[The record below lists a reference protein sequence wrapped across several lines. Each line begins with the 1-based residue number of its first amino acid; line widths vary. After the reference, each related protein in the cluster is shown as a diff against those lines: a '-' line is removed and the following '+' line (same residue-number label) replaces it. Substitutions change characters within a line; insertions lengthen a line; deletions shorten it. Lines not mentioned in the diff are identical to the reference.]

1 MPSLE
6 NRNRSASVVAS
17 RFVGRSMWRTTRQ
30 LHLAAL
36 VVAIASGCTGTL
48 KLDSPKALP
57 QSFNEASPEAAN
69 AHTSLSDEQLATWW
83 TQFNDPA
90 LTQLIETAI
99 AHNYDISIAAARV
112 DQARST
118 VRLARSQL
126 LPSVGVGA
134 QAASYH
140 GGETALE
147 FQEFL
152 GINDLD
158 AQFWRVGLQTQWEID
173 VFGRGR
179 ARLAAARA
187 STLAAAGDAEA
198 VRLAVIGGVA
208 DLYMTYRGLIRQR
221 ELLAQSHQIA
231 ADFVVIAEQSFKAGV
246 VLSTDIDVARAGL
259 AQVEARQQDVETA
272 ISAAQLSLENLCAVQ
287 PGELTATLSSVSGLP
302 TPLPDITPGQPVDLL
317 MRRPDLIAARDRL
330 YASMKQSDAARLNY
344 WPTFSLSALLARNGW
359 DIAGRGL
366 GPSTFWLFGA
376 AAALP
381 LIDFGAR
388 ESQVE
393 SSDAQAQQALQA
405 YEKAASGAL
414 FDVEQALSRL
424 KRQQDLQR
432 ARNEEVARRNEVLR
446 KTTRQFTVGDIGRLD
461 IDQARLALLDSQ
473 ATLVREQVGQLQA
486 QVALFRAMGGGW
498 EPASSAVSASPHL
511 PASSSVSP

>member
-1 MPSLE
+1 MASPEIRIRAVPSF
-6 NRNRSASVVAS
+6 AS
-17 RFVGRSMWRTTRQ
+17 RVARRSMWRATR
-30 LHLAAL
+30 HLPLASL
-36 VVAIASGCTGTL
+36 VVAIVSGCTGSL
-48 KLDSPKALP
+48 KLHSPQTLP
-57 QSFNEASPEAAN
+57 QHFNESSPGVSDTHA
-69 AHTSLSDEQLATWW
+69 SLSDEQLATWW
-83 TQFNDPA
+83 MQFNDPA

-112 DQARST
+112 DQARAGI
-118 VRLARSQL
+118 RLARSQL
-126 LPSVGVGA
+126 LPSVGMGA

-140 GGETALE
+140 GGETQLE

-152 GINDLD
+152 GINDVD
-158 AQFWRVGLQTQWEID
+158 AKFWRIGLQTQWEID

-198 VRLAVIGGVA
+198 VRLSVIGAVA
-208 DLYMTYRGLIRQR
+208 DLYMTYRGLLQQR
-221 ELLAQSHQIA
+221 ELLAQSRQIA
-231 ADFVVIAEQSFKAGV
+231 ADFIVIAEHSFKAGV
-246 VLSTDIDVARAGL
+246 VLSTEIDLAHAGL

-272 ISAAQLSLENLCAVQ
+272 IAAAQLSLENLCAVQ
-287 PGELTATLSSVSGLP
+287 PGELTATLSSASGLP
-302 TPLPDITPGQPVDLL
+302 KPLPDITPGQPVDLL

-330 YASMKQSDAARLNY
+330 FASVKQSDAARLNY

-359 DIAGRGL
+359 NIAGQGL

-393 SSDAQAQQALQA
+393 SSDAQAQQALRA
-405 YEKAASGAL
+405 YEKTASGAL

-424 KRQQDLQR
+424 KRQEQLQQ
-432 ARNEEVARRNEVLR
+432 ARIEEVTRRTAVLR
-446 KTTRQFTVGDIGRLD
+446 KTTRQFTVGDIGRID
-461 IDQARLALLDSQ
+461 IDQARVALLDSQ
-473 ATLVREQVGQLQA
+473 AALIREQVGQLQA

-498 EPASSAVSASPHL
+498 QPASSAVSASPPYPMP
-511 PASSSVSP
+511 PANQ

>member
-1 MPSLE
+1 MESPE
-6 NRNRSASVVAS
+6 NRIRLLALPERRSVWRATRHLPLAS
-17 RFVGRSMWRTTRQ
+17 
-30 LHLAAL
+30 L
-36 VVAIASGCTGTL
+36 VVAIASGCTGSL

-57 QSFNEASPEAAN
+57 QHFNEVSPDLADTHAA
-69 AHTSLSDEQLATWW
+69 LSDEQLAAWW

-90 LTQLIETAI
+90 LTQLIETAVG
-99 AHNYDISIAAARV
+99 HNYDISIAAARV
-112 DQARST
+112 DQARAG
-118 VRLARSQL
+118 VVAARSQL
-126 LPSVGVGA
+126 LPSVGLGVQG
-134 QAASYH
+134 ASYH
-140 GGETALE
+140 GGETQLE

-152 GINDLD
+152 GVNDLD
-158 AQFWRVGLQTQWEID
+158 ARFWRVGLQTQWEID

-198 VRLAVIGGVA
+198 VRLSVIGTVA
-208 DLYMTYRGLIRQR
+208 DLYMTYRGLLQQR

-231 ADFVVIAEQSFKAGV
+231 ADFVVIAEHSFTAGV

-259 AQVEARQQDVETA
+259 AQVEARQQDVETGIA
-272 ISAAQLSLENLCAVQ
+272 AAQLSLENLCAVQ
-287 PGELTATLSSVSGLP
+287 PGELTATLNSVSGLP
-302 TPLPDITPGQPVDLL
+302 KPLPDITPGQPVDLL

-330 YASMKQSDAARLNY
+330 FASVRQSDAARLNY

-359 DIAGRGL
+359 EIAGQSL

-376 AAALP
+376 AMALP

-388 ESQVE
+388 ESLVQ
-393 SSDAQAQQALQA
+393 SSDAQAQQALRA
-405 YEKAASGAL
+405 YEKTASGAL

-424 KRQQDLQR
+424 KRQQQLQQ

-446 KTTRQFTVGDIGRLD
+446 KTTRQFTVGDVGRID
-461 IDQARLALLDSQ
+461 IDQARVALLESQ
-473 ATLVREQVGQLQA
+473 TALVREQVGQLQA

-498 EPASSAVSASPHL
+498 QPASSAVSASPPYPEP
-511 PASSSVSP
+511 PASH

>member
-1 MPSLE
+1 MASLE
-6 NRNRSASVVAS
+6 SRSRSLSLAAS
-17 RFVGRSMWRTTRQ
+17 RSMWRSTC
-30 LHLAAL
+30 HFSLASL
-36 VVAIASGCTGTL
+36 VVVMLSGCTGSL
-48 KLDSPKALP
+48 RLDSPKTLP
-57 QSFNEASPEAAN
+57 QNFNEASPDSSGTHA
-69 AHTSLSDEQLATWW
+69 SLTDAQLETWW
-83 TQFNDPA
+83 MQFNDAA
-90 LTQLIETAI
+90 LTQLIDTAI
-99 AHNYDISIAAARV
+99 KNNYDIAIAAARV
-112 DQARST
+112 DQSRAGI
-118 VRLARSQL
+118 RLARSQL

-208 DLYMTYRGLIRQR
+208 DLYMTYRGLLQQR
-221 ELLAQSHQIA
+221 ELLSQSHQIA
-231 ADFVVIAEQSFKAGV
+231 ADFVMIAEQSFKAGV
-246 VLSTDIDVARAGL
+246 LLSTDIDVARAGL

-272 ISAAQLSLENLCAVQ
+272 ISASQLALENLCGVQ
-287 PGELTATLSSVSGLP
+287 PGDLTATLSSVSGLP
-302 TPLPDITPGQPVDLL
+302 KPLPDITPGQPVDLL

-330 YASMKQSDAARLNY
+330 FAAVKQSDAARLNY

-359 DIAGRGL
+359 DIAGQGL

-376 AAALP
+376 AAAMP

-393 SSDAQAQQALQA
+393 SSDAQAQQALRA

-424 KRQQDLQR
+424 KRQEQLQQ

-446 KTTRQFTVGDIGRLD
+446 KTTRQFTVGDVGRID
-461 IDQARLALLDSQ
+461 IDQARIALLESQ

-498 EPASSAVSASPHL
+498 QPASSAVSASPPYPL
-511 PASSSVSP
+511 PPASQ

>member
-1 MPSLE
+1 MASPE
-6 NRNRSASVVAS
+6 NRVRAVSSVAWRSTWRATRHVSLAS
-17 RFVGRSMWRTTRQ
+17 
-30 LHLAAL
+30 L
-36 VVAIASGCTGTL
+36 VVAIGSGCTGSL
-48 KLDSPKALP
+48 RLDSPRALP
-57 QSFNEASPEAAN
+57 QHFNEAAPGASGTHAP
-69 AHTSLSDEQLATWW
+69 LGDEQLATWW
-83 TQFNDPA
+83 MQFNDPA

-99 AHNYDISIAAARV
+99 QHNYDISIAAARV
-112 DQARST
+112 DQARAG

-134 QAASYH
+134 EASRYH
-140 GGETALE
+140 GGETSLE

-152 GINDLD
+152 GVNDLD
-158 AQFWRVGLQTQWEID
+158 AQFWRIGLQTQWEID

-198 VRLAVIGGVA
+198 VRLGVIGAVA
-208 DLYMTYRGLIRQR
+208 DLYMTYRGLLQQR
-221 ELLAQSHQIA
+221 ELLAQSRQIA
-231 ADFVVIAEQSFKAGV
+231 TDLVVIAEHSFKAGV
-246 VLSTDIDVARAGL
+246 VLSTDVDVARAGL
-259 AQVEARQQDVETA
+259 AQVEARQQDVEIA
-272 ISAAQLSLENLCAVQ
+272 IAAAQLSLENLCAVQ

-302 TPLPDITPGQPVDLL
+302 KPLPDITPGQPVDLL

-330 YASMKQSDAARLNY
+330 FASVKQSDAARLNY

-359 DIAGRGL
+359 EIAGQGL

-393 SSDAQAQQALQA
+393 SSDAQAQQALRA

-424 KRQQDLQR
+424 KRQEQLQQ

-446 KTTRQFTVGDIGRLD
+446 KTTRQFKVGDIGRID
-461 IDQARLALLDSQ
+461 IDQARIALLDSQ
-473 ATLVREQVGQLQA
+473 AALVREQVGQLQA

-498 EPASSAVSASPHL
+498 QPASSAVSASPPY
-511 PASSSVSP
+511 PAPPANR

>member
-1 MPSLE
+1 MVSLE
-6 NRNRSASVVAS
+6 NRSDPVSCRASHSMRRAGCYVSLAS
-17 RFVGRSMWRTTRQ
+17 LM
-30 LHLAAL
+30 
-36 VVAIASGCTGTL
+36 VAIISGCSGSL
-48 KLDSPKALP
+48 RLDSPKTLP
-57 QSFNEASPEAAN
+57 QHYNEATPTAAT
-69 AHTSLSDEQLATWW
+69 APASLSDAQLETWW

-90 LTQLIETAI
+90 LSQLIDTAVKN
-99 AHNYDISIAAARV
+99 NYDISIAAARV
-112 DQARST
+112 DQSRAGI
-118 VRLARSQL
+118 RLARSQL

-134 QAASYH
+134 EAAKYH
-140 GGETALE
+140 GGETSLE

-152 GINDLD
+152 GVNNLD
-158 AQFWRVGLQTQWEID
+158 AQFWRIGLQTQWEID

-208 DLYMTYRGLIRQR
+208 DLYMTYRGLLQQR
-221 ELLAQSHQIA
+221 DLLAQSHQIA
-231 ADFVVIAEQSFKAGV
+231 ADFVTIAERSYQAGV

-259 AQVEARQQDVETA
+259 AQVEARQQDVDTA
-272 ISAAQLSLENLCAVQ
+272 IAASQLGLENLCGVQ

-302 TPLPDITPGQPVDLL
+302 KPLPDITPGQPVDLL

-330 YASMKQSDAARLNY
+330 FASVKQADAARLNY

-359 DIAGRGL
+359 EIAGQGL

-376 AAALP
+376 AAAMP

-393 SSDAQAQQALQA
+393 SSDAQAQQALRA

-424 KRQQDLQR
+424 KRQEQLQQ
-432 ARNEEVARRNEVLR
+432 ARNEEVARRTEVLR
-446 KTTRQFTVGDIGRLD
+446 KTTRQFTVGDVGRID
-461 IDQARLALLDSQ
+461 IDQARVALLESQ

-498 EPASSAVSASPHL
+498 QPANSAVSASPPYPM
-511 PASSSVSP
+511 PAASQ

>member
-1 MPSLE
+1 MERPD
-6 NRNRSASVVAS
+6 NRNRSVSPLASLVARRLPLVS
-17 RFVGRSMWRTTRQ
+17 FV
-30 LHLAAL
+30 L
-36 VVAIASGCTGTL
+36 AIASGCTSPL
-48 KLDSPKALP
+48 RLDSPKTLP
-57 QSFNEASPEAAN
+57 QHFNEASPAQADTLV
-69 AHTSLSDEQLATWW
+69 APDDAQLATWW

-90 LTQLIETAI
+90 LNQLIETAI

-112 DQARST
+112 DQARAG

-126 LPSVGVGA
+126 LPSLGA
-134 QAASYH
+134 GTQAASYH
-140 GGETALE
+140 GSETSLE

-158 AQFWRVGLQTQWEID
+158 ASFWRVGLQTQWEID

-208 DLYMTYRGLIRQR
+208 DLYMTYRGLLQQR

-231 ADFVVIAEQSFKAGV
+231 ADFVVIAEKSFTAGI

-272 ISAAQLSLENLCAVQ
+272 IASAQLALENLCAVQ
-287 PGELTATLSSVSGLP
+287 PGELTATLSTVSGLP
-302 TPLPDITPGQPVDLL
+302 KPLPDITPGQPVDLL

-330 YASMKQSDAARLNY
+330 FASVRQSDAARLNY

-359 DIAGRGL
+359 NIAGQAL

-388 ESQVE
+388 ESLVE
-393 SSDAQAQQALQA
+393 SSDAQAQQAFHA

-424 KRQQDLQR
+424 KRQEQLQQ
-432 ARNEEVARRNEVLR
+432 ARNEEVRRRSEVLR
-446 KTTRQFTVGDIGRLD
+446 KTTRQFSVGDIGRLD
-461 IDQARLALLDSQ
+461 IDQARLALLESQ

-498 EPASSAVSASPHL
+498 QPAGSAVSASPPY
-511 PASSSVSP
+511 PASSASQ